1 MNTLPIDKVVAAL
14 GARHDGALGCW
25 ASSKRAVALY
35 EALREEGKLL
45 VFELW
50 EGESCCA
57 LDVAHAAGAGVYV
70 ATRCVDR
77 GSHIGSPGFLLAFAT
92 CGWLQRQGAACWDLG
107 AVDASRQMAYKR
119 ALAPCVDRVRAL
131 DAHRRARDA
140 SSVGIDST
148 PRVLVAEISEGD
160 LFEAPSPC

>member
-1 MNTLPIDKVVAAL
+1 MQLVLIGLGKRAASQVLPAPSHASSSTSARVAANSAS
-14 GARHDGALGCW
+14 G

-92 CGWLQRQGAACWDLG
+92 CGWLQRQGAACW
-107 AVDASRQMAYKR
+107 AVRKSNLR
-119 ALAPCVDRVRAL
+119 RVR
-131 DAHRRARDA
+131 
-140 SSVGIDST
+140 
-148 PRVLVAEISEGD
+148 SE
-160 LFEAPSPC
+160 